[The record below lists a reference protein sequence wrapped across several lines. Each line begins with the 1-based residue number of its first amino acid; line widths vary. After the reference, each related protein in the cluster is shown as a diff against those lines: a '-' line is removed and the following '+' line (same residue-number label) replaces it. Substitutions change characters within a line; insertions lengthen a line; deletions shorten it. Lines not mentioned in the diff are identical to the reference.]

1 MIKNIL
7 AAVALIIAVA
17 SPAFS
22 WDIDAMNK
30 TVDNTNF
37 IVGGSCSGTLIDNR
51 PGRNII
57 LTAAHCIEN
66 GKPVIVEQIL
76 PGGVDYD
83 ITSHWIADP
92 IARNKEVDLAVL
104 KIRGDHVFPEA
115 AKVASKDYVVRRGE
129 RIWIVGNPLMLY
141 NSVNEGVVSYPNRR
155 ITDPDDKPGDVG
167 EVKIQF
173 SGGIAPGNSGGAIY
187 NDNGELIGVVSMVFK
202 SYPFIGFA
210 VPFYDGISFD
220 NDFVRTR

>member
-1 MIKNIL
+1 
-7 AAVALIIAVA
+7 
-17 SPAFS
+17 
-22 WDIDAMNK
+22 
-30 TVDNTNF
+30 
-37 IVGGSCSGTLIDNR
+37 
-51 PGRNII
+51 
-57 LTAAHCIEN
+57 
-66 GKPVIVEQIL
+66 VEQIL